1 MKNDHEL
8 IREFQNGDENSFNI
22 LTKRYVQ
29 KVYGYFIQIT
39 GDEMDAEDL
48 TQDVFLKLYKNLKK
62 FRFESAF
69 TTYLY
74 RINSNQ
80 INSYFRKS
88 KWRNLLNLDDYPE
101 LTDEPE
107 NYEREWTRQKL
118 RNVISTLPK
127 KQQAVVTMRIIQQL
141 PFRDI
146 AEVLNIS
153 DNSAKV
159 NFHYAIKRLK
169 EKIGEK

>member
-1 MKNDHEL
+1 MKSDHEL
-8 IREFQNGDENSFNI
+8 IREFQNGDENSYNI

-29 KVYGYFIQIT
+29 KIYGYFVQIT

-62 FRFESAF
+62 FRFDSKF
-69 TTYLY
+69 STYLY

-80 INSYFRKS
+80 IASYFRKS
-88 KWRNLLNLDDYPE
+88 KWRKLLNLNEYPE
-101 LTDEPE
+101 LIDDPE
-107 NYEREWTRQKL
+107 DFDREWTRQKL

-141 PFRDI
+141 PFKDI

-159 NFHYAIKRLK
+159 NYHHAVKRLK
-169 EKIGEK
+169 EKLGEI